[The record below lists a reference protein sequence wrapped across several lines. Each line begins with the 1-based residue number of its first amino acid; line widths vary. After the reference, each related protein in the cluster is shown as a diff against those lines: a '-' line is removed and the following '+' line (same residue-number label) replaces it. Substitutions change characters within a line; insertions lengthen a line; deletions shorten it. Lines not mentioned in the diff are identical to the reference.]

1 LIIIIAGGLSW
12 WFETRFEDP
21 SRASQPFRI
30 GYQNAPPYQSVA
42 NDGSPAGAAIDIV
55 SEAAR
60 RRHIPLQWV
69 PAPEGPEVNLRSGKV
84 DLWPLIG
91 DLPERRKFLYIS
103 EPWLTLSFWM
113 VTLESSGIS
122 APKDTV
128 GRNVWYVN
136 VSIFGRLGQTNFPGA
151 HLVAQ
156 PTNQMVLE
164 GVCAGKT
171 DAGIIAGSRAD
182 SADFRNLKACGGT
195 RLRFYPLQ
203 NGNIGFGIGASHKR
217 FGADRAADAI
227 RAEIGK
233 MDRDGTLA
241 AIYFRL
247 FLDPSN
253 EATTVYYLTE
263 AQERNFYMAVALGL
277 LALVLTL
284 LAWQT
289 LRVRAAR
296 HAALAANVALEEQV
310 AARTG
315 ELTEANKQ
323 LRQEMTERRRAEE
336 TLRQAQKMEAI
347 GRLAGGIAHD
357 FNNLLTIISGY
368 AHLLRAALSNDPPLL
383 EKVEAISK
391 AGDRASSL
399 TRQLLAFSRRQMTQ
413 PKVLNLNELLSDM
426 GKMLQRLLRED
437 IELSISTDPTL
448 GLVKADPGQI
458 EQVIMNL
465 VINARDAMPSGG
477 KLALR
482 TANVTVDEDFARQ
495 FDGAK
500 PGRYIRLTVSD
511 TGSGM
516 DAETQSHIFEPFF
529 TTKGQGKGTGLGLA
543 TVYGI
548 AEQAGG
554 HVTLESAV
562 GRGTTFHL
570 YLPGV
575 EAGIPEGASKE
586 THAAPSPA
594 HGSETILVVEDQE
607 AVRTL
612 VCEIL
617 RKQGYEILTARDG
630 REALRLSKAN
640 GHIDLII
647 TDVVMPQMGGRELA
661 QVLAASHPETKILYM
676 SGYVDKEISQKEMPG
691 LEFIHKP
698 FSPEALARKVREV
711 LDES

>member
-1 LIIIIAGGLSW
+1 
-12 WFETRFEDP
+12 
-21 SRASQPFRI
+21 
-30 GYQNAPPYQSVA
+30 
-42 NDGSPAGAAIDIV
+42 
-55 SEAAR
+55 
-60 RRHIPLQWV
+60 
-69 PAPEGPEVNLRSGKV
+69 
-84 DLWPLIG
+84 
-91 DLPERRKFLYIS
+91 
-103 EPWLTLSFWM
+103 
-113 VTLESSGIS
+113 
-122 APKDTV
+122 
-128 GRNVWYVN
+128 
-136 VSIFGRLGQTNFPGA
+136 
-151 HLVAQ
+151 
-156 PTNQMVLE
+156 
-164 GVCAGKT
+164 
-171 DAGIIAGSRAD
+171 
-182 SADFRNLKACGGT
+182 
-195 RLRFYPLQ
+195 
-203 NGNIGFGIGASHKR
+203 
-217 FGADRAADAI
+217 
-227 RAEIGK
+227 
-233 MDRDGTLA
+233 
-241 AIYFRL
+241 
-247 FLDPSN
+247 
-253 EATTVYYLTE
+253 
-263 AQERNFYMAVALGL
+263 
-277 LALVLTL
+277 
-284 LAWQT
+284 
-289 LRVRAAR
+289 
-296 HAALAANVALEEQV
+296 
-310 AARTG
+310 
-315 ELTEANKQ
+315 
-323 LRQEMTERRRAEE
+323 
-336 TLRQAQKMEAI
+336 
-347 GRLAGGIAHD
+347 
-357 FNNLLTIISGY
+357 
-368 AHLLRAALSNDPPLL
+368 
-383 EKVEAISK
+383 
-391 AGDRASSL
+391 
-399 TRQLLAFSRRQMTQ
+399 
-413 PKVLNLNELLSDM
+413 
-426 GKMLQRLLRED
+426 
-437 IELSISTDPTL
+437 
-448 GLVKADPGQI
+448 
-458 EQVIMNL
+458 MNL

-575 EAGIPEGASKE
+575 EAGVPEGVSKE